1 MTPADYARACRLLSR
16 RDPILGAVIRRYGSC
31 GLRNSASADHFAALV
46 RSIIS
51 QQLSTKAAFTIH
63 SRLVAAM
70 PGGVVSAATLAAM
83 SDDQFRALGVSRQKA
98 LYLRDLGDKIASGR
112 VVLDGIERLDDE
124 EVIATLTAVKG
135 IGRWTAEMF
144 LMFRLY
150 RPDVLPVGDLGIVT
164 AVQKLY
170 RLRARPTAEKLHRIG
185 EPWKPYR
192 SIACWYLWRSL
203 ENEPVTAAGSA
214 PRAPRRKEKTPA

>member
-1 MTPADYARACRLLSR
+1 MTPAEYARACRLLSR
-16 RDPILGAVIRRYGSC
+16 RDPILGAVIRRYGPC
-31 GLRNSASADHFAALV
+31 GLRDSVYVDHFAALV

-70 PGGVVSAATLAAM
+70 PGSVVSAASLAAM

-98 LYLRDLGDKIASGR
+98 LYLRDLGEKTASGQI
-112 VVLDGIERLDDE
+112 VLDGIERLDDE
-124 EVIATLTAVKG
+124 GVIATLTAVKG

-164 AVQKLY
+164 AVQRLY
-170 RLRARPTAEKLHRIG
+170 RLRARPTPEKLHRIG
-185 EPWKPYR
+185 EPWRPYR
-192 SIACWYLWRSL
+192 SVACWYLWRSL
-203 ENEPVTAAGSA
+203 ENAPAIAAAAA
-214 PRAPRRKEKTPA
+214 PRPSRGKEKISA